1 MARLR
6 DTDPE
11 LIRILEL
18 HLFAGMSRKRVA
30 DTLSLS
36 PRQTGDRW
44 REAKRHF
51 LETMESQ
58 RGD

>member
-6 DTDPE
+6 EADPD
-11 LIRILEL
+11 LTRILEL
-18 HLFAGMSRKRVA
+18 CLFAGMSLERVA

-36 PRQTGDRW
+36 PRQTGQQW

-51 LETMESQ
+51 LEAMESQ